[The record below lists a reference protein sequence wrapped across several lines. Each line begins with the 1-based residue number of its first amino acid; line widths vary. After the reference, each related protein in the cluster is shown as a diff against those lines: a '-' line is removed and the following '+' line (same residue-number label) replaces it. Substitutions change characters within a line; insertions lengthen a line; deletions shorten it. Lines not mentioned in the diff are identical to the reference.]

1 MNKERAG
8 FIALIGEPNVG
19 KSTLLNKMVGSKVSI
34 VTHKVQ
40 TTRARVRGIAVHDNS
55 QLVFVDTPGLF
66 ETKRRLDRAMVA
78 SAWGGARDA
87 DIVALLVSA
96 NKSDTEG
103 FKKIIEKLT
112 LEVNAKRVIL
122 VLNKIDRTNSD
133 RILHLVRALNDYFA
147 FEETFMVS
155 ATKGHGLPLLKNWL
169 ANNMPEGPWLYPVDQ
184 IADLPLKVI
193 AADITREKLILRLH
207 QELPYQLTVET
218 EKWIEKEDGS
228 VLIEQLIYVIRD
240 GHKGI
245 ILGKKGL
252 TIKNIGQE
260 SRLELIK
267 FLGMNVHLLLKVKV
281 RPNWQDES
289 ARYSQ
294 IGLNFN
300 DGNS

>member
-112 LEVNAKRVIL
+112 LEVNTKRVIL

-133 RILHLVRALNDYFA
+133 RILHLVRVLNDYFA
-147 FEETFMVS
+147 FEETFI
-155 ATKGHGLPLLKNWL
+155 N
-169 ANNMPEGPWLYPVDQ
+169 
-184 IADLPLKVI
+184 
-193 AADITREKLILRLH
+193 
-207 QELPYQLTVET
+207 
-218 EKWIEKEDGS
+218 
-228 VLIEQLIYVIRD
+228 
-240 GHKGI
+240 
-245 ILGKKGL
+245 
-252 TIKNIGQE
+252 
-260 SRLELIK
+260 
-267 FLGMNVHLLLKVKV
+267 
-281 RPNWQDES
+281 
-289 ARYSQ
+289 
-294 IGLNFN
+294 
-300 DGNS
+300 

>member
-78 SAWGGARDA
+78 SAWGGASDA

-133 RILHLVRALNDYFA
+133 RILHLVRVLNDYFA

>member
-133 RILHLVRALNDYFA
+133 RILHLVRMLNDYFA

>member
-96 NKSDTEG
+96 NKGDTEG

-133 RILHLVRALNDYFA
+133 RILHLVRVLNDYFA

>member
-133 RILHLVRALNDYFA
+133 RILHLVRVLNDYFA

>member
-133 RILHLVRALNDYFA
+133 RILHLVRVLNDYFA

-218 EKWIEKEDGS
+218 EKWIEKQDGS

>member
-112 LEVNAKRVIL
+112 LEVNTKRVIL

-133 RILHLVRALNDYFA
+133 RILHLVRVLNDYFA

>member
-133 RILHLVRALNDYFA
+133 RILHLVRVLNDYFA

-155 ATKGHGLPLLKNWL
+155 ATKGHGLPPLKNWL

-245 ILGKKGL
+245 ILGK
-252 TIKNIGQE
+252 
-260 SRLELIK
+260 R
-267 FLGMNVHLLLKVKV
+267 
-281 RPNWQDES
+281 
-289 ARYSQ
+289 A
-294 IGLNFN
+294 
-300 DGNS
+300 